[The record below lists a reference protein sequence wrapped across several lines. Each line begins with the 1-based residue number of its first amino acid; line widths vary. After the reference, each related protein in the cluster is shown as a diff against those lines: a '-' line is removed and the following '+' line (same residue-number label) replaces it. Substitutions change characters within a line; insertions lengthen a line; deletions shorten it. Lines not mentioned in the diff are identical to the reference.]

1 MSKTCKDL
9 CAEIYKSLMKEMKV
23 LIKWWDVLCS
33 CIGRHKI
40 VKMSLKR
47 PIDSTQYQL
56 RSWLALLVDI
66 RKAILK
72 FIWKDKVTRIAE
84 MTLKKN
90 KVERIILTGFK
101 MYYKALRK
109 NIVYDIS
116 KVIDTCIYTTE

>member
-9 CAEIYKSLMKEMKV
+9 CAEIYKLLMKEMKV
-23 LIKWWDVLCS
+23 LIKWWDILCS

-47 PIDSTQYQL
+47 PIDLTQYQL

-66 RKAILK
+66 RKVILK
-72 FIWKDKVTRIAE
+72 FKWKDKVTRIAE

-90 KVERIILTGFK
+90 SLTLK
-101 MYYKALRK
+101 
-109 NIVYDIS
+109 
-116 KVIDTCIYTTE
+116 